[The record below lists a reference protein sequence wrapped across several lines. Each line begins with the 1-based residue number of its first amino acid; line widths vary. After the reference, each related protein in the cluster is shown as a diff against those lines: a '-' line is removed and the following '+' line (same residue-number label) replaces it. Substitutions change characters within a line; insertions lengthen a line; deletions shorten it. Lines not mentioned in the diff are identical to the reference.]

1 MPLFDIF
8 KKKDVAQKSL
18 VGSTSKEIVTF
29 AQSTFTLHEDL
40 KGLVWIADGEFKNY
54 TSKAKSER
62 SFETNGISFSIS
74 MMGQNE
80 PSLIFTKERISAPK
94 DGLIVERP
102 PYFPT
107 YIGLT
112 PEQKWTYLKLLTNPY
127 DTSIDI
133 GFVFILY

>member
-8 KKKDVAQKSL
+8 KKKDVAQKNIVES
-18 VGSTSKEIVTF
+18 VSKEIVTSHEAITF
-29 AQSTFTLHEDL
+29 PQSTFTLHEDL
-40 KGLVWIADGEFKNY
+40 RGLVWIADGKFKNY
-54 TSKAKSER
+54 DLNAAKTKSEK
-62 SFETNGISFSIS
+62 SFETNGIRFSIS

-107 YIGLT
+107 YTGLT
-112 PEQKWTYLKLLTNPY
+112 PEQKWMYLK
-127 DTSIDI
+127 
-133 GFVFILY
+133 